1 MSSIFNIAAAESDFI
16 LKAESLYVTLLPLQA
31 FSVFSISFLF
41 RNFTA
46 LCFMHLF
53 SLFFSYLIFSLR
65 NFIFLVLNHFLVL
78 FPQKFFFLCFI
89 CSLCGTSMRGRLDFL
104 NWPSVFLIISFLFS
118 IFLIFLFKNKNLSL
132 FLFSRRL
139 AWIYLQA
146 LLVNF

>member
-31 FSVFSISFLF
+31 FSVFSVSFLF
-41 RNFTA
+41 RNFAA

-65 NFIFLVLNHFLVL
+65 NLIFLVLNHFLVL
-78 FPQKFFFLCFI
+78 FLQKFFFLCFI

-104 NWPSVFLIISFLFS
+104 NWPSVFLSYFPFLKSFCLKTK
-118 IFLIFLFKNKNLSL
+118 ISL
-132 FLFSRRL
+132 FF
-139 AWIYLQA
+139 Y
-146 LLVNF
+146 FPGD